1 MVRKPFTPKQFSS
14 TVGVQ
19 EATMAGEEFSINFKR
34 KILQRIKDLTNHGKH
49 VEANQLYQ
57 KYFGG
62 NNGKN

>member
-1 MVRKPFTPKQFSS
+1 MD
-14 TVGVQ
+14 
-19 EATMAGEEFSINFKR
+19 GEEFSINFKR
-34 KILQRIKDLTNHGKH
+34 KILQRIKDLINNGRQ

>member
-1 MVRKPFTPKQFSS
+1 MD
-14 TVGVQ
+14 
-19 EATMAGEEFSINFKR
+19 GEEFSINFKR
-34 KILQRIKDLTNHGKH
+34 KILQRIKDLTNNGRH

>member
-1 MVRKPFTPKQFSS
+1 
-14 TVGVQ
+14 
-19 EATMAGEEFSINFKR
+19 MAGEEFSTSFKR

-62 NNGKN
+62 NNDKS